1 LVDLEGDVKAWQIF
15 VHSVR
20 QVFGNLEAALRVS
33 GLLYLAQ
40 VVMQFVILGTL
51 LMKTEAERQA
61 MIEAGR
67 FPWASMMIF
76 FLVAGIGGLW
86 MAVGW
91 HRYVLTEER
100 PGLVPPFHGDRILG
114 YFGKGLLI
122 GLIMIIPSIIV
133 GAIGGALASAVMSS
147 DSGFHPV
154 AATLLL
160 YVVILPVGVLMLRLS
175 AMLPGAALQA
185 GVPVF
190 SGWEATKG
198 ETGTFVA
205 LVVIWAVIAG
215 LMQIIGAY
223 AFGGFF
229 IFAMVWQVLSDWVLL
244 MVGIYSDNALRPL
257 HRKASAGLTCFFRQ
271 GGRNRGYER
280 FFRCRP
286 PIHPRPARAVSAHA
300 VAAQ

>member
-1 LVDLEGDVKAWQIF
+1 MKAWQIF

-61 MIEAGR
+61 MIEAGQ
-67 FPWASMMIF
+67 FPWISMAIF
-76 FLVAGIGGLW
+76 FLVAAIGGLW
-86 MAVGW
+86 IAVGW

-122 GLIMIIPSIIV
+122 GLIMIIPTLIV
-133 GAIGGALASAVMSS
+133 GIVAGG
-147 DSGFHPV
+147 V
-154 AATLLL
+154 AAVFFRPDRGGVNIIALTAGAYLVMLPI
-160 YVVILPVGVLMLRLS
+160 VVVLARLS
-175 AMLPGAALQA
+175 TMLPGAALQA
-185 GVPVF
+185 GVPVL

-215 LMQIIGAY
+215 LIQLIGAY
-223 AFGGFF
+223 AFGSFF
-229 IFAMVWQVLSDWVLL
+229 LLAAAWQVLSGWAIL
-244 MVGIYSDNALRPL
+244 MVGISILTTLYGHYIEKRPL
-257 HRKASAGLTCFFRQ
+257 
-271 GGRNRGYER
+271 
-280 FFRCRP
+280 
-286 PIHPRPARAVSAHA
+286 V
-300 VAAQ
+300 